1 MMIFSYFTMLS
12 NFPIPHTSLL
22 SNVLTI
28 FDTISKII
36 FTKTGSFSGRL
47 DMKISIGID
56 TIDTLKHPN
65 HSISRNLALS

>member
-12 NFPIPHTSLL
+12 NFPIPRTSLL

-56 TIDTLKHPN
+56 TIDTSKHPN
-65 HSISRNLALS
+65 HSISRDLALS